1 MLVIFNINDFVI
13 RYYTIGFPQT
23 GRGIHVTGQYG
34 CGSQDIQ
41 DVPKEGLTQTSPSP
55 QVQNDGRF
63 G

>member
-1 MLVIFNINDFVI
+1 MLVIFNISDVVN
-13 RYYTIGFPQT
+13 RYYTNGFLQT
-23 GRGIHVTGQYG
+23 GGGIHVTGQYG

-41 DVPKEGLTQTSPSP
+41 DIPKEGLTQTSPSP